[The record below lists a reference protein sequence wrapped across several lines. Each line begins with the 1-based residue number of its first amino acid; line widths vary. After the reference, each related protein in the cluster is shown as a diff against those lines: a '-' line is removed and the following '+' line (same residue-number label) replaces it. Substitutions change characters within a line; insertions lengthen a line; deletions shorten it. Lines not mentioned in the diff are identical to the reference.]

1 MITLDTTLPTE
12 FDTCREIAGD
22 IVNHE
27 ADSAKALTNRG
38 NELLKAYQAL
48 LAVDDRFT
56 VAEFENQLAAG
67 LGFNYKSPKPDGK
80 TEKVDGQRGAIREAS
95 PFLKQYFWAM
105 GQVEAAF
112 LTKEGSKERKAI
124 AQKRPNLKGL
134 STASTMADV
143 RNGAKSLTEARKEWK
158 KAETLAN
165 DKTPF
170 GEASRELKE
179 ATDKCAA
186 LVKAGFLTEA
196 DMIEAINR
204 ATDAFNRQ
212 ANKGQ
217 KAMDKATAQA
227 EKEAEAQKAATKK
240 AASKAATKRHAKPK
254 AKAKQAA

>member
-1 MITLDTTLPTE
+1 MITLDTTLPSE

-80 TEKVDGQRGAIREAS
+80 MEKVEGQRGAIREAS
-95 PFLKQYFWAM
+95 PFLKQYFWAL

-112 LTKEGSKERKAI
+112 NTPEGSPERKAMAEHAPTCKGI
-124 AQKRPNLKGL
+124 AEAKFM
-134 STASTMADV
+134 SDV
-143 RNGAKSLTEARKEWK
+143 RKGAKAMTQMRKEQK
-158 KAETLAN
+158 KAEALAN
-165 DKTPF
+165 DKTPL

-186 LVKAGFLTEA
+186 LVKAGFLTED
-196 DMIEAINR
+196 DMIWAINR
-204 ATDAFNRQ
+204 ATDAFTRQ
-212 ANKGQ
+212 GNKGQ
-217 KAMDKATAQA
+217 KALDKATAQA